1 MHYKN
6 YIFVGIQLVLF
17 IAFINEIDTL
27 KFNRLEVFQPVFLVL
42 SGLGFLFILTALL
55 QLNTNLSPFPKP
67 KNNATLITS
76 GIYKYVRHPIYSGIL
91 FALFFL
97 ALYFNSF
104 YKLGIVLLLVL
115 LFRYKSNYE
124 EEQLCLKYPNYR
136 DYRQNTGRFFPK
148 FIR

>member
-17 IAFINEIDTL
+17 IAFIIEIDTL
-27 KFNRLEVFQPVFLVL
+27 KFNRLDVFQPVFLVL

-76 GIYKYVRHPIYSGIL
+76 GVYKYVRHPIYSGIL
-91 FALFFL
+91 FTLFFL